1 MGWTCAQVVIGRLVA
16 EEDPAWASRMDD
28 EVQKGKN
35 AMANTSMLRSRQALA
50 ELSMQK
56 DTTVKDA
63 LLGFMNTKF
72 HGIAVVCFH
81 VCSQQKYMREI
92 IYLQNI

>member
-1 MGWTCAQVVIGRLVA
+1 MCIHMGWTCAQVVIGRLVA

-56 DTTVKDA
+56 DTTVKDMCVPCRSLCMCA
-63 LLGFMNTKF
+63 
-72 HGIAVVCFH
+72 
-81 VCSQQKYMREI
+81 RE
-92 IYLQNI
+92 